1 MLKKWASGASL
12 EFSDRTILTIA
23 QQIDTISDY
32 DRILVFE
39 KGQLIEDGSPDDL
52 LADKS
57 SKFYELSKA
66 KKND

>member
-23 QQIDTISDY
+23 HRIDTISDY

-52 LADKS
+52 LADTT
-57 SKFYELSKA
+57 SKFYELSNA